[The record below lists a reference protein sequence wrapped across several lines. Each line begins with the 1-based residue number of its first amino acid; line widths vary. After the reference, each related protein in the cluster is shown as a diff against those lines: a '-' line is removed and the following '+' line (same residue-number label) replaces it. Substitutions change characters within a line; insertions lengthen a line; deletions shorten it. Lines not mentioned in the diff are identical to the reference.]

1 MHLRPLRLE
10 TADVSAAESLLRGS
24 LVGVESL
31 EFGPDLSLD
40 ISGVRG
46 DDFSVMR
53 LTHSS
58 VARLI
63 TGPPGNLHVLEVL
76 RGSARLGVRGVET
89 TLRPGQVIAIDSGS
103 RVRLASDRLS
113 VGIVTLSR
121 DLLAAAAD
129 EPSATISFPDHS
141 PLSADWPEQ
150 WRGAVRRLN
159 REVLGRSEARGEPRV
174 VADLV
179 SALAVSALAGFA
191 HELQDRHREPGPS
204 AVRRA
209 TAFIDQNADQP
220 MTVAEIARAAH
231 TSVRALQ
238 QAFARHHDSS
248 PTAYLRQVRLERAH
262 RELLQADPDDG
273 VTVAEVAARWGFAQP
288 GRFAA
293 HYREAYG
300 RLPSDSLRAQP
311 M

>member
-10 TADVSAAESLLRGS
+10 TADVAAAESLLRSS

-31 EFGPDLSLD
+31 QFAPDVALKV
-40 ISGVRG
+40 SGVRG

-58 VARLI
+58 VARLV
-63 TGPPGNLHVLEVL
+63 TGPPGNLHVIEVL
-76 RGSARLGVRGVET
+76 RGSARLNARGVET
-89 TLRPGQVIAIDSGS
+89 ALRPGQVVAIDSGS

-113 VGIVTLSR
+113 AGIVTLSR
-121 DLLAAAAD
+121 DLLAIAAD
-129 EPSATISFPDHS
+129 EPSASISFPHHL
-141 PLSADWPEQ
+141 PVSADWAEQ
-150 WRGAVRRLN
+150 WRAAVRHLN
-159 REVLGRSEARGEPRV
+159 REVLGRPE
-174 VADLV
+174 VAADGRLV
-179 SALAVSALAGFA
+179 AETVRALAVTALAGFA
-191 HELQDRHREPGPS
+191 HEVQDRHREPGPG

-220 MTVAEIARAAH
+220 MSVAEIARAAH

-238 QAFARHHDSS
+238 QAFARHQDTS
-248 PTAYLRQVRLERAH
+248 PTSYLRRVRLERAH
-262 RELLQADPDDG
+262 QELISADPDDG

-293 HYREAYG
+293 HYRQVYG